1 MLMLG
6 RCSNNF
12 LPPMAPAC
20 GDGVFMVGADANDDR
35 GLVLNCCVDVV
46 ESLDK
51 GDFGLGNVEFVDFV
65 DDTLALK
72 LGSTSTKSDPR
83 ATLPNSSVG
92 DDMWSAAL
100 LQWLGLAWLGGEP
113 VRVVSSS
120 LSSLSSKMFKANFLL
135 LVDRGVAFFFRELDL
150 GVFLT
155 LRDEWARME
164 LGLMDPSTFPR
175 GDSGFMLDRSI
186 DVLMNCI
193 FSHSKTTGRN
203 CTKKVKNKCD
213 FWKLHFEFG
222 RTRRTPYR

>member
-1 MLMLG
+1 MFMLG

-164 LGLMDPSTFPR
+164 LGLMEPSTFPR

-203 CTKKVKNKCD
+203 CTKK
-213 FWKLHFEFG
+213 
-222 RTRRTPYR
+222 

>member
-1 MLMLG
+1 
-6 RCSNNF
+6 
-12 LPPMAPAC
+12 MAPAC

-203 CTKKVKNKCD
+203 CTKK
-213 FWKLHFEFG
+213 
-222 RTRRTPYR
+222 

>member
-1 MLMLG
+1 
-6 RCSNNF
+6 
-12 LPPMAPAC
+12 
-20 GDGVFMVGADANDDR
+20 MVGADANDDR

-51 GDFGLGNVEFVDFV
+51 GDFGLGNVEFV

-135 LVDRGVAFFFRELDL
+135 LVDRGVAFFFRELDF

-193 FSHSKTTGRN
+193 IRLATGRI
-203 CTKKVKNKCD
+203 CTKKGCD
-213 FWKLHFEFG
+213 FCERGVHFQFASYQAYAIQMN
-222 RTRRTPYR
+222 TRLLTITANDMTYSRPRQPTIIF

>member
-164 LGLMDPSTFPR
+164 LGLMEPSTFPR

-203 CTKKVKNKCD
+203 CTKSKK
-213 FWKLHFEFG
+213 
-222 RTRRTPYR
+222 

>member
-1 MLMLG
+1 MVLG

-51 GDFGLGNVEFVDFV
+51 GDFGLGM
-65 DDTLALK
+65 
-72 LGSTSTKSDPR
+72 GSMSTKSDPR

-100 LQWLGLAWLGGEP
+100 LQLLGLAWLGGEP

-120 LSSLSSKMFKANFLL
+120 LSSLSSKMFS
-135 LVDRGVAFFFRELDL
+135 VDPSTFFRELDL
-150 GVFLT
+150 GVLLQLFLT

-164 LGLMDPSTFPR
+164 LGLIDPSTFPR

-186 DVLMNCI
+186 DEVMNCI
-193 FSHSKTTGRN
+193 F
-203 CTKKVKNKCD
+203 
-213 FWKLHFEFG
+213 
-222 RTRRTPYR
+222 

>member
-1 MLMLG
+1 MFMLG

-51 GDFGLGNVEFVDFV
+51 GDFGLGNVEFV

-193 FSHSKTTGRN
+193 FSHSNNGK
-203 CTKKVKNKCD
+203 
-213 FWKLHFEFG
+213 KLHEKS
-222 RTRRTPYR
+222 RKSRM